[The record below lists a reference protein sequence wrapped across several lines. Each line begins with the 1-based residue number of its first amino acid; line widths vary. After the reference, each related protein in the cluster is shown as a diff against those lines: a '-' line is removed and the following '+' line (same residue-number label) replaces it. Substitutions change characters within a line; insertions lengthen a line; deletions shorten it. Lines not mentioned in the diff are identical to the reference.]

1 MAIDGITKIINYT
14 LNHVTILEEN
24 KMSEEKRFYRKSL
37 SSHGLI
43 YIADEELEITVKN
56 LSITGLLAE
65 LDANK
70 VIADVDELFHA
81 LELSTTIDL
90 YLPEMRVAGEA
101 DVVRAEKVDG
111 HIYFALEFRNLSYDV
126 NNLLYKRKAYRKA
139 LIASGEI
146 IFNEETHVFL
156 TQNVSV
162 DGLMIHLKEK
172 VGVKVGY
179 VTTFDFQQLDMKGE
193 VEVIWIEHEDDG
205 STLMGVQYLFLA
217 QDHIKGIPRF
227 R

>member
-1 MAIDGITKIINYT
+1 MLKDGITIIINYT

-24 KMSEEKRFYRKSL
+24 EMSEEKRFYRKSL

-70 VIADVDELFHA
+70 IITEVDELFHA
-81 LELSTTIDL
+81 LEPSATIDL

-111 HIYFALEFRNLSYDV
+111 LIYFALEFRNLSYDV
-126 NNLLYKRKAYRKA
+126 SNLLYKRKAYRKSLTA
-139 LIASGEI
+139 PGEI
-146 IFNEETHVFL
+146 ILNNKTYVFL
-156 TQNVSV
+156 THNVSV

-172 VGVKVGY
+172 VDIKEGML
-179 VTTFDFQQLDMKGE
+179 TTFDFQQLDLKGE
-193 VEVIWIEHEDDG
+193 IEVMWVEHEDDG
-205 STLMGVQYLFLA
+205 STLMGLRYVFMA
-217 QDHIKGIPRF
+217 QEHIKGVPRF
-227 R
+227 L